1 MSAFRW
7 EIIEEYAPLFAEG
20 AMMTIKATIIC
31 VILGSLWGLTLGLG
45 RTAKAEQG
53 IWKPILHYFVQWPVR
68 FYVSAFRG
76 TPLFVQIMVVHFALV
91 PLFINPRDGLFVTS
105 GFC

>member
-68 FYVSAFRG
+68 LCQCLSWYSTICSNNGCSLCLSA
-76 TPLFVQIMVVHFALV
+76 TVY
-91 PLFINPRDGLFVTS
+91 
-105 GFC
+105 

>member
-53 IWKPILHYFVQWPVR
+53 IWKPVLHYFVQWYCPFLCKCISWHTSVCTNNGR
-68 FYVSAFRG
+68 PFCLSTAFY
-76 TPLFVQIMVVHFALV
+76 
-91 PLFINPRDGLFVTS
+91 
-105 GFC
+105 